1 MMRMTKGRRSYN
13 DKRPRPHALAPREH
27 YVKKNG
33 SWKPKME
40 FPNIAS
46 ADNYIQHRAFFR
58 DNGYIAYECSVC
70 HKIHIGKITDKNDDT
85 E

>member
-1 MMRMTKGRRSYN
+1 MSRQHSAN

-33 SWKPKME
+33 SWKPKMCFE
-40 FPNIAS
+40 NFAS

-58 DNGYIAYECSVC
+58 NNGYVAYECSVC
-70 HKIHIGKITDKNDDT
+70 HCIHIGKVGDNNRI
-85 E
+85 